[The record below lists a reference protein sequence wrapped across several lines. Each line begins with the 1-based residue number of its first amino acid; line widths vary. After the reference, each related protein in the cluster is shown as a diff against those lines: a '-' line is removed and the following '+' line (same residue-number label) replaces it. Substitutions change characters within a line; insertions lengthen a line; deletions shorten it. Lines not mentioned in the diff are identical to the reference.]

1 LFVGLLYFITIY
13 KKNNFMATFNTN
25 YEAKILPAGSY
36 TASTLGDGFSAT
48 TVHQVFCVSA
58 GTISMTALGGGT
70 FAWGATPGQSIDI
83 LLGSCIVS
91 SGLFVGFKNQNQPGS
106 QKPYYRY

>member
-1 LFVGLLYFITIY
+1 
-13 KKNNFMATFNTN
+13 MAMYNTN

-36 TASTLGDGFSAT
+36 TASTLGDGFTAT

-70 FAWGATPGQSIDI
+70 FTWGATAGQSIDI
-83 LLGSCIVS
+83 SLGSCIVS
-91 SGLFVGFKNQNQPGS
+91 SGLFVGFKIQHQVGNQI
-106 QKPYYRY
+106 PYYKY

>member
-1 LFVGLLYFITIY
+1 VGFFILLLFI
-13 KKNNFMATFNTN
+13 KKNFIMAMYNTN

-36 TASTLGDGFSAT
+36 TASTLGDGFTAT

-70 FAWGATPGQSIDI
+70 FTWGATAGQSIDI
-83 LLGSCIVS
+83 SLGSCIVS
-91 SGLFVGFKNQNQPGS
+91 SGLFVGFKIQHQVGNQI
-106 QKPYYRY
+106 PYYKY